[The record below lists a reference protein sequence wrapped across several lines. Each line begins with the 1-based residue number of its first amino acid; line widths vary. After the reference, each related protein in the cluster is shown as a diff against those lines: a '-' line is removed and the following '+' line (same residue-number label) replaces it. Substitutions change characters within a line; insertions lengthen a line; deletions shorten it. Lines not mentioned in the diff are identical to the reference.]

1 MSASE
6 SAAAGH
12 GGRAGRTRFAAIGF
26 AGGFLGSLLGVGGGF
41 VMVPLQVLWAK
52 VGPHLANGTSLLII
66 VPIALAGVLI
76 YALSGGEVDFR
87 LAVPLAVGA
96 VFGAYFGARAAARI
110 PEATLRRIVAVV
122 LLVVGLKQLIIP

>member
-1 MSASE
+1 MSDT
-6 SAAAGH
+6 AGARPRAPA
-12 GGRAGRTRFAAIGF
+12 GRARFAAIGF
-26 AGGFLGSLLGVGGGF
+26 AGGFLGALLGVGGGF

-66 VPIALAGVLI
+66 VPIALAGVPV
-76 YALSGGEVDFR
+76 YALAGGEVDFR
-87 LAVPLAVGA
+87 LALPLAVGA
-96 VFGAYFGARAAARI
+96 VLGAYFGARVAARM